1 MYEASYTHICEFSDA
16 YFSSAI
22 IVHSVAKNKSQSEWL
37 IGEYT
42 VKKNFWCLFFC
53 YCDTS

>member
-16 YFSSAI
+16 YLSSAI

-42 VKKNFWCLFFC
+42 VKKIFWCLFFC